1 MWNSFRQRS
10 QRSTAVMIHQCRMVE
25 YYDDHHHHQQHHF
38 TGINNEPKMKY
49 VIGFRRNS
57 SVWLVI
63 RVVAMYASVDVILL
77 LPMLILINVLSI
89 WHLIH
94 VFTDPV
100 T

>member
-1 MWNSFRQRS
+1 MWNPYRQRS
-10 QRSTAVMIHQCRMVE
+10 PRSTAIKIRQCLMMG
-25 YYDDHHHHQQHHF
+25 YYDHHQF
-38 TGINNEPKMKY
+38 ADINHEPKLKY

-94 VFTDPV
+94 VFSDPIA
-100 T
+100 

>member
-1 MWNSFRQRS
+1 MWNPYRQRS
-10 QRSTAVMIHQCRMVE
+10 QRSTAVMIRQRRMMG
-25 YYDDHHHHQQHHF
+25 YYDDNDHHQF
-38 TGINNEPKMKY
+38 VGINHEPKLKY